1 MLAVRKVDGVRE
13 LSETC
18 YFLKFG
24 ERIGRL
30 EEGRFEPNWILGK
43 NRDLRNVTKLV
54 LKDEKDLHRYLSGF
68 EMDSNANS
76 WNSTDLAPMRGKV
89 AAAPSNSTNLIQI
102 VHQDRFLGLE
112 RAKNDRVTN
121 SVPKEWRRK

>member
-1 MLAVRKVDGVRE
+1 MLVVRKVDGVHE
-13 LSETC
+13 LSKTC

-54 LKDEKDLHRYLSGF
+54 LENEKELHRYLSGF
-68 EMDSNANS
+68 EMGSDSRG
-76 WNSTDLAPMRGKV
+76 STDFAPMRGKV
-89 AAAPSNSTNLIQI
+89 TATPSNSANLIQI
-102 VHQDRFLGLE
+102 VYQDRLLGLE
-112 RAKNDRVTN
+112 HVKNGKASN

>member
-1 MLAVRKVDGVRE
+1 MLVVRKVDGVHE
-13 LSETC
+13 LSKTC

-43 NRDLRNVTKLV
+43 NRNLANVAKYLLR
-54 LKDEKDLHRYLSGF
+54 DEKELHRYLSGF
-68 EMDSNANS
+68 EMDLNANS
-76 WNSTDLAPMRGKV
+76 RNSMDLVPMREKV
-89 AAAPSNSTNLIQI
+89 AAAPSNSANLIQI
-102 VHQDRFLGLE
+102 VYQDRLLGLE
-112 RAKNDRVTN
+112 HTKNNRVTN

>member
-1 MLAVRKVDGVRE
+1 
-13 LSETC
+13 
-18 YFLKFG
+18 LKFG

-54 LKDEKDLHRYLSGF
+54 LKDEKDLHRYFSGF
-68 EMDSNANS
+68 ETGSDSRD
-76 WNSTDLAPMRGKV
+76 STDFAPMGEKV
-89 AAAPSNSTNLIQI
+89 AVGSAGHANLVQI
-102 VHQDRFLGLE
+102 AYRERFLGLE
-112 RAKNDRVTN
+112 RTKNDRVTN